1 MSIYHKWAQKEYPLV
16 IRIIST
22 LFAGTIFVL
31 FIPVFML
38 KYSIKLDKFFD
49 ISYLGFEALNL
60 VIGGIAILTGAFFAL
75 WSIISQIS
83 SGRGTPIPAMATQ
96 KLLVRGPFK
105 YSRNPMSFGTIL
117 AYLGLSIFKGSISMI
132 LLTIF
137 FSTLLILY
145 IKLLEEKELIER
157 FGDPYRDYMERTAFI
172 IPAFKKQI

>member
-83 SGRGTPIPAMATQ
+83 SGRGTPYPRHGYTKTPGA
-96 KLLVRGPFK
+96 
-105 YSRNPMSFGTIL
+105 
-117 AYLGLSIFKGSISMI
+117 GSIQVQPQPDEFRHDTG
-132 LLTIF
+132 LPRLVN
-137 FSTLLILY
+137 L
-145 IKLLEEKELIER
+145 
-157 FGDPYRDYMERTAFI
+157 
-172 IPAFKKQI
+172 